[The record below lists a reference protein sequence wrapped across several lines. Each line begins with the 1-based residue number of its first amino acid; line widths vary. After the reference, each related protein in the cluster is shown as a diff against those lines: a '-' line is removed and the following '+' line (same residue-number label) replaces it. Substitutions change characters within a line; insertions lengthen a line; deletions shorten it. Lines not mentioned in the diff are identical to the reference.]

1 MRYLDY
7 AGACPVRPEIAG
19 EYLHLCQQY
28 CANPHGLSKFGEF
41 CRRAIQDCERRLLAT
56 LGIPEGEASVIWCS
70 NATEA
75 LNLAITGFLA
85 LHPGR
90 VLYDPTAHP
99 AMLEPLQAAV
109 GSGTALTAFGVTAT
123 GKLQAGAAARRGCGL
138 LCVCHVN
145 NETGVGQDL
154 PALRQAEPGGE
165 RQPVLCVDAAQSY
178 GKIAIPW
185 YEANIGLLALSARK
199 LGGPAGMGA
208 LVIRRGLS
216 LRGQTLGGGQQHKLR
231 SGTVD
236 TVGVQMF
243 TAAAEISCRHQAR
256 EFARLQQLNQFLRTA
271 LAALPPDFCHAL
283 SPADAIPHIL
293 CLSFPGREGAIITR
307 WLAER
312 KDLLVGSGSACSAE
326 SPEPSHV
333 LRAMGYSAAAAR
345 SGLRLSLG
353 YATQQDDL
361 EAFLA
366 ALPDLAAEYPLPS

>member
-19 EYLHLCQQY
+19 EYPHLCQRY

-41 CRRAIQDCERRLLAT
+41 CRRAILDCERRLLST
-56 LGIPEGEASVIWCS
+56 LGIAEGEATVIWCS

-75 LNLAITGFLA
+75 LNLAITGFLT
-85 LHPGR
+85 LHPCR

-99 AMLEPLQAAV
+99 AMLEPLKAAA
-109 GSGTALTAFGVTAT
+109 GSATILSACRVTAT
-123 GKLQAGAAARRGCGL
+123 GKLQAEPADWRDCGL
-138 LCVCHVN
+138 LCICQVN
-145 NETGVGQDL
+145 NETGVCQDL
-154 PALRQAEPGGE
+154 QALRQGGANAG

-185 YEANIGLLALSARK
+185 KEAGIDLLALSARK

-208 LVIRRGLS
+208 LIIRRGLS
-216 LRGQTLGGGQQHKLR
+216 LRGQVLGGGQQHKLR

-236 TVGVQMF
+236 TIGVQMF
-243 TAAAEISCRHQAR
+243 TAAAEVSCRNQAR
-256 EFARLQQLNQFLRTA
+256 EFARLQQLNQFLRA
-271 LAALPPDFCHAL
+271 AIAALPPGLCHLL

-293 CLSFPGREGAIITR
+293 CLAFPGREGAIVTR

-312 KDLLVGSGSACSAE
+312 KDILVGSGSACSAE
-326 SPEPSHV
+326 SAEPSHV
-333 LRAMGYSAAAAR
+333 LQAMGCSAAEAR
-345 SGLRLSLG
+345 SSLRISLG
-353 YATQQDDL
+353 YASQQEDL

-366 ALPDLAAEYPLPS
+366 ALPELVTEYPLPR